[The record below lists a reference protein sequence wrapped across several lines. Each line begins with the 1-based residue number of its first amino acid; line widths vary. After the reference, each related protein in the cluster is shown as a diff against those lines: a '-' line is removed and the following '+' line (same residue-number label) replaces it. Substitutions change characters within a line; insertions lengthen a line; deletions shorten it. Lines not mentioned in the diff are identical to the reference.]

1 MTVKAASIPTPGAQG
16 QKQAQQAHV
25 SAMAHPRLHV
35 SMRPRRDEA
44 EKTSERLALEALE
57 LDPKNPHVGS

>member
-1 MTVKAASIPTPGAQG
+1 
-16 QKQAQQAHV
+16 
-25 SAMAHPRLHV
+25 MAHPRLHV